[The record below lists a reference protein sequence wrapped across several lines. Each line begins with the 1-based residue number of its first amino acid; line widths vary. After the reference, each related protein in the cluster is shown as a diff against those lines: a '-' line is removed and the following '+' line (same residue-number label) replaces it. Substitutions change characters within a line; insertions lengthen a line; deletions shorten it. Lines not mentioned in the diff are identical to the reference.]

1 MRNNFRFNAM
11 WHTRSVVVLVLCR
24 VLAESDVT
32 FTSVTDVDY
41 VSGIITRLM

>member
-11 WHTRSVVVLVLCR
+11 WHARSVVVLVLCR
-24 VLAESDVT
+24 MLAESDLT

-41 VSGIITRLM
+41 VNDIITRFI

>member
-11 WHTRSVVVLVLCR
+11 WPTRSVVVLVFCR
-24 VLAESDVT
+24 MLAESDVT

-41 VSGIITRLM
+41 ISDIITRLM